1 MYRRDTQPVHMTE
14 VTLTELRK
22 DLFRLAD
29 AALAG
34 EPVVIRRKGRRLV
47 LREEVD
53 GPAEEDAG
61 ETAEERAHRE
71 RMERFWASP
80 PPPDATGLELEDMDL
95 SDHWDWSGGPLK

>member
-1 MYRRDTQPVHMTE
+1 MTE

-47 LREEVD
+47 LREEAAGAD
-53 GPAEEDAG
+53 GPAGA
-61 ETAEERAHRE
+61 TMSRKERAQAE
-71 RMERFWASP
+71 RMRRFWERP
-80 PPPDATGLELEDMDL
+80 PPPDVSGLELEDL
-95 SDHWDWSGGPLK
+95 TGHWEWSGDLPR

>member
-1 MYRRDTQPVHMTE
+1 MTE

-47 LREEVD
+47 LREE
-53 GPAEEDAG
+53 AETGADMDSASDV
-61 ETAEERAHRE
+61 TPEELA
-71 RMERFWASP
+71 RMERWRRFWASP
-80 PPPDATGLELEDMDL
+80 PPANATGLELEDMDL
-95 SDHWDWSGGPLK
+95 SDYWEWSGGPLK